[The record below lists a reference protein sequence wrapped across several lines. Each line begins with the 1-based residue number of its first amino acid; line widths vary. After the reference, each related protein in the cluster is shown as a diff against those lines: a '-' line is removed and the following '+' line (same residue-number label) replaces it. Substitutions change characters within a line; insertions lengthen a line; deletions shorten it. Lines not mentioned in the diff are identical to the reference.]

1 MDVCLLLSLRSV
13 SPSRVPV
20 LSVTHYVQAPATQA
34 TYCSLSKYEK
44 KNVERSFSK
53 ITCMFSKN
61 EVDIL
66 RVFNRMDVRQSD
78 RKLHRI
84 STKYSRIF
92 LYTFCHMLDMLI
104 TI

>member
-1 MDVCLLLSLRSV
+1 
-13 SPSRVPV
+13 
-20 LSVTHYVQAPATQA
+20 
-34 TYCSLSKYEK
+34 
-44 KNVERSFSK
+44 
-53 ITCMFSKN
+53 MFCKN